1 SVSGGIDQ
9 GGCTFKHISASNLIL
24 QPPLRFANSIFKK
37 AISVKNDGLT
47 NAKIVIRETNPATQC
62 DCPCD
67 IRV

>member
-47 NAKIVIRETNPATQC
+47 NGKELIFDGRAAARKVGGF
-62 DCPCD
+62 
-67 IRV
+67 